1 MVTVAS
7 VVDLADFSEIG
18 VSLKEEEE
26 RAFPVGN
33 YFHSLLELE
42 SFYILRGF

>member
-18 VSLKEEEE
+18 VSLKEEE